1 MNVLNR
7 FRAYPGKTHLIF
19 FFLILILGALLR
31 FWNLGRIPP
40 GLNQDEAA
48 IGLDAYSLYHY
59 GIDHNGVSYPVNFIA
74 WGSGQDGLYAYFV
87 MPFVGLGLTPLVE
100 RLPMAIAGVLTLV
113 LVYVIG
119 RKCIGKR
126 FGLLAMFFLAISPW
140 HIMLSRW
147 GLNDN
152 ILPFVFT
159 LGVAMLVFS
168 RPENNR
174 YPAAMA
180 VFGLSLY
187 AYGAAYVATPVFL
200 LLATIY
206 LIRIRLLTPIKMIA
220 GCVVFGLIALPIA
233 LFVAVNTFGWDSI
246 HLGLMTI
253 PRLPVKARFQNM
265 AILFSPDIIKSL
277 GDNLKYVWEVLWKQ
291 TDGLI
296 WNSLARYGYAYPGAV
311 LFGGAGL
318 IACVFSLRRRT
329 TGPLWI
335 LPIWLA
341 AAFAVG
347 LAMESNINRLNLLF
361 IPILFMMAALLEFL
375 FQRFKLVAWAAVAG
389 YLGLAVLFTR
399 VYLGGRY
406 SEMAGEA
413 FIEGIVPALQSVS
426 RYPDAPVCVTDQ
438 AGVSYVYMLWVEP
451 DDPRNY
457 LPTIEYFDPNAQF
470 RIARKFGRFTFGM
483 QNCIPADNLIYIL
496 TSETPLPGDVEY
508 RIETYGAF
516 TVFIPEGLVPKP
528 AD

>member
-1 MNVLNR
+1 MDFLNR
-7 FRAYPGKTHLIF
+7 LKTFPGKTHLVL
-19 FFLILILGALLR
+19 FLLVLLMGGAFR
-31 FWNLGRIPP
+31 FWNLGSIPP
-40 GLNQDEAA
+40 GLNQDEAS

-59 GIDHNGVSYPVNFIA
+59 GVDHNGVSFPVNFIA
-74 WGSGQDGLYAYFV
+74 WGSGQDGLYIYFV
-87 MPFVGLGLTPLVE
+87 MPFIGLGLTPLVE
-100 RLPMAIAGVLTLV
+100 RLPMALTGVLTLV

-119 RKCIGKR
+119 RKCIGNR
-126 FGLLAMFFLAISPW
+126 FGLCAMFLLAISPW
-140 HIMLSRW
+140 HIMMSRW

-168 RPENNR
+168 RPENFW

-187 AYGAAYVATPVFL
+187 AYGAAYVGTPVFI

-206 LIRIRLLTPIKMIA
+206 LFRSRLLAPGKFLL
-220 GCVVFGLIALPIA
+220 GCAVFILVAAPIA

-246 HLGLMTI
+246 PLGLMTI

-265 AILFSPDIIKSL
+265 AILFSPDILQSL
-277 GDNLKYVWEVLWKQ
+277 GDNLKYAWDVLWKQ

-296 WNSLARYGYAYPGAV
+296 WNSMARYGYAYPGAV
-311 LFGGAGL
+311 LIGGAGL
-318 IACVFSLRRRT
+318 IAYIFHLRRRAA
-329 TGPLWI
+329 GPLWI

-341 AAFAVG
+341 AAFTVG

-361 IPILFMMAALLEFL
+361 IPILFMMAAGLEFL
-375 FQRFKLVAWAAVAG
+375 FQKVKIVAWAGVAG
-389 YLGLAVLFTR
+389 YIGLAILFAR

-406 SEMAGEA
+406 SEMAGDA

-457 LPTIEYFDPNAQF
+457 LSAIEYLDPDAQF
-470 RIARKFGRFTFGM
+470 RIARKFGRFTFGIR
-483 QNCIPADNLIYIL
+483 NCAPSGNAIYIL
-496 TSETPLPGDVEY
+496 KTETPPAGTVEY
-508 RIETYGAF
+508 RIETYASF
-516 TVFIPEGLVPKP
+516 TVYIPEGLVPKP

>member
-1 MNVLNR
+1 MHIVNR
-7 FRAYPGKTHLIF
+7 LKAFPGKTHLV
-19 FFLILILGALLR
+19 FFLLVLVLGGGLR
-31 FWNLGRIPP
+31 FWNLGSIPP
-40 GLNQDEAA
+40 GLNQDEAS

-59 GIDHNGVSYPVNFIA
+59 GVDHNGVSFPVNFIA
-74 WGSGQDGLYAYFV
+74 WGSGQDGLYTYFV
-87 MPFVGLGLTPLVE
+87 MPFTGLGLSPLVE

-119 RKCIGKR
+119 RKCAGPR
-126 FGLLAMFFLAISPW
+126 FGLLAMFFTAISPW
-140 HIMLSRW
+140 HIMMSRW

-168 RPENNR
+168 RPENYW

-187 AYGAAYVATPVFL
+187 AYGAAYVGTPVFL

-206 LIRIRLLTPIKMIA
+206 LIRSRLLAPGKLLL
-220 GCVVFGLIALPIA
+220 GCAVFILAAIPIA
-233 LFVAVNTFGWDSI
+233 LFVAVNTFGWESI

-265 AILFSPDIIKSL
+265 AILFSPDIFKSL
-277 GDNLKYVWEVLWKQ
+277 GENLKYMWDVLWKQ

-296 WNSLARYGYAYPGAV
+296 WNSMTRYGYAYPGAV
-311 LFGGAGL
+311 MFGGAGFL
-318 IACVFSLRRRT
+318 AYVFYLRRRT
-329 TGPLWI
+329 TGPIWI

-361 IPILFMMAALLEFL
+361 IPILFMMAALLDFL
-375 FQRFKLVAWAAVAG
+375 FQRFKLAAWAAVAG
-389 YLGLAVLFTR
+389 YLGLAVLFAR

-406 SEMAGEA
+406 SEMASEA
-413 FIEGIVPALQSVS
+413 FLEGFVPALQSAS

-438 AGVSYVYMLWVEP
+438 AEVSYVYILWVEP

-457 LPTIEYFDPNAQF
+457 LSTIEYFSPNAQF
-470 RIARKFGRFTFGM
+470 RKARIFDRYTFGIR
-483 QNCIPADNLIYIL
+483 NCAPAENAIYIL
-496 TSETPLPGDVEY
+496 TSETPPAGDVKY
-508 RIETYGAF
+508 RIETYAAF
-516 TVFIPEGLVPKP
+516 TIYIPEGLVPKP
-528 AD
+528 ED